1 MTPVKRIEIIIDA
14 PEVPSLLAIL
24 RENGVSG
31 YSVISPITGAG
42 ERGERNNDEPGGGS
56 GNACIL
62 TAVPPEKVTALI
74 EAVRP
79 ILKRRGGVFLVSDA
93 LWVIH

>member
-14 PEVPSLLAIL
+14 PEVPALLATL

-31 YSVISPITGAG
+31 YSVISPVTGAG
-42 ERGERNNDEPGGGS
+42 ERGERRNDEPGGGS

-62 TAVPPEKVTALI
+62 TAVPSEQAPALI
-74 EAVRP
+74 EALRP
-79 ILKRRGGVFLVSDA
+79 VLKRRGGVCLVSDA